1 MPNTMSKFTQKDLAD
16 YGIAKGYISKDGYL
30 QGPMQVSKSLDD
42 SMLSG
47 LGQWANDAKYKDFV
61 KRLESYGMV
70 TSATTGKGG
79 TGEIL
84 HKVSI
89 DRDIANFDPYM
100 QNLFNKKIADFTNT
114 AMFVSKTGVG
124 SSDIKNY
131 NTSAYQ
137 ISNSENRKKE
147 ADALAAEIKAEK
159 EAVNLAILKAE
170 NKRKEDMQQTIRQE
184 ETKQQKKDEYRDT
197 GQTTYRTK
205 DTGGYVTTPNQP
217 SAPPGERGGG
227 GFTGVPKKGKGP
239 SRSNQRIKRGPNLS
253 NR

>member
-1 MPNTMSKFTQKDLAD
+1 MSRFTQKDLAD
-16 YGIAKGYISKDGYL
+16 YGISKGYISKNGYL
-30 QGPMQVSKSLDD
+30 QGPMQVSKSLDG

-70 TSATTGKGG
+70 TSTTTGKGG

-100 QNLFNKKIADFTNT
+100 QNLFNKKIADFTKT
-114 AMFVSKTGVG
+114 AMLSSTKPFVAKTNVG
-124 SSDIKNY
+124 STSIENY

-137 ISNSENRKKE
+137 TSNS
-147 ADALAAEIKAEK
+147 
-159 EAVNLAILKAE
+159 E

-197 GQTTYRTK
+197 GKTTYRTK

-227 GFTGVPKKGKGP
+227 GYTGVPKKGKGP
-239 SRSNQRIKRGPNLS
+239 SRSNQRIPKTKTKKKTKKTFRFF
-253 NR
+253 